1 MFQCS
6 ITLEGVM
13 GQIVHRTIRRPIGG
27 ITSIGSW
34 EQEMNGFAKFTNFTL
49 PAGAEDFAAKLRQT
63 AAEAVQAQ
71 QAAVSKLLAQSV
83 KVQDEAVAAA
93 RQNVD
98 AANRSLTLAID
109 HSAGIA
115 GTIAASAKDW
125 HESAIAASKAVL
137 AAKTLSEVAEV
148 QTNFAKTSYDK
159 VISESVKI
167 SELSTKAAKDVF
179 APIGQQLKA
188 SAERFSVPAAA

>member
-1 MFQCS
+1 MLQCS

-98 AANRSLTLAID
+98 AANR
-109 HSAGIA
+109 AGIA
-115 GTIAASAKDW
+115 WTIAASAKDW